1 MIKRRKTKKVRVGD
15 LYIGGNASITVQT
28 MVKVDAHDVKAVVRQ
43 IRESEEVG
51 CDITR
56 MNVLDLESVKNF
68 SKIKKQINIPIVAD
82 IHFNYLWAIEAI
94 KQGVDKLRI
103 NPGNIGARDKV
114 EKVVKA
120 AKERGASIRIG
131 VNAGSLE
138 KDLLAKYGHPTARAM
153 VESAA
158 RHIKILE
165 DSGFDQIVVSLK
177 ASDVQL
183 MTEAYRFF
191 SEQYDYPLHLGVT
204 EAGPPRAGTIKSSI
218 GIGSLLLEG
227 IGDTIRVSLSGDSKE
242 EVKVGKEILKH
253 LGLRKGPILISC
265 PTCSRTQYDMLS
277 IVKKVEQYL
286 ETIEEPIKVA
296 VMGCVVNGPG
306 EAREA
311 DVGIAGG
318 KGMVALFVKGEVIKT
333 VKEEEML
340 PTLFAEIKKIIKKDN

>member
-1 MIKRRKTKKVRVGD
+1 MIKRKKTRKIRVGEIA
-15 LYIGGNASITVQT
+15 IGGDAPLTVQT

-43 IRESEEVG
+43 IRESEEAG
-51 CDITR
+51 GDITR
-56 MNVLDLESVKNF
+56 MNVLDMESVKNF

-103 NPGNIGARDKV
+103 NPGNIGSQDKV

-120 AKERGASIRIG
+120 AKERGVPIRIG
-131 VNAGSLE
+131 VNTGSLE
-138 KDLLAKYGHPTARAM
+138 KDLLEKYGHPTAQAM
-153 VESAA
+153 LESAG

-165 DSGFDQIVVSLK
+165 DLDFDQIVVSLK

-183 MTEAYRFF
+183 MTKAYRLF
-191 SEQYDYPLHLGVT
+191 SKKYDYPLHLGVT
-204 EAGPPRAGTIKSSI
+204 EAGPPRTGTIKSSM

-227 IGDTIRVSLSGDSKE
+227 IGDTIRVSLSGDPRE

-253 LGLRKGPILISC
+253 LGLQSGPILISC
-265 PTCSRTQYDMLS
+265 PTCSRTQFEMLPL
-277 IVKKVEQYL
+277 VKKVEQYL
-286 ETIEEPIKVA
+286 ETIDQPIKVA

-318 KGMVALFVKGEVIKT
+318 KGVGALFVKGKVIKT
-333 VKEEEML
+333 VKEEKML
-340 PTLFAEIKKIIKKDN
+340 LALVAEIKKIIS